1 MFTINKKNVW
11 DLPNSFI
18 QVIFDQDKV
27 LPSEESFDLFKE
39 PHKFRDFLIEL
50 NLYVRGGMVEH
61 YEAVFEDMRKLV
73 TSPSSF
79 HKKGI
84 LDIPEDDCVFIIV
97 YIRHN
102 DGDRQIET
110 VQLLLDQKYAIYTKS
125 TVKDAKI
132 HTFMVNGEQFDL
144 GILSEEDRNK
154 VIQRYLGQGIHYN
167 F

>member
-79 HKKGI
+79 QEQSHTALSGSGNP
-84 LDIPEDDCVFIIV
+84 LQFLIV
-97 YIRHN
+97 QTKREAVIQTASLFYIR
-102 DGDRQIET
+102 RRF
-110 VQLLLDQKYAIYTKS
+110 VLKFLDP
-125 TVKDAKI
+125 
-132 HTFMVNGEQFDL
+132 
-144 GILSEEDRNK
+144 
-154 VIQRYLGQGIHYN
+154 
-167 F
+167 